1 MPRLRGFDHRLQ
13 VIEMGIVAPPFI
25 LDFAKAW
32 LDRPADYS
40 PEVMEDYAA
49 KGRELFGERRWND
62 VVALTWALRQFG
74 IYYYDASPGNI
85 RFGDEEDR

>member
-1 MPRLRGFDHRLQ
+1 
-13 VIEMGIVAPPFI
+13 MGIVAPPFI

-32 LDRPADYS
+32 VDRPADYS

-49 KGRELFGERRWND
+49 KGRELFGEQRWDRRD
-62 VVALTWALRQFG
+62 GADLALKQFG